1 MALTT
6 RSLVKTHL
14 GISSG
19 DTSAD
24 AAIDLWIAQA
34 SRAIRSYL
42 GQYLGGQISS
52 VTAASPGV
60 LTSPG
65 HALNTGDMI
74 VIALSTT
81 TPSLDGPQT
90 VTRIDENRFHL
101 GVNVSDAGLE
111 GTGTFARSYTEYLEG
126 SGGRTVAV
134 RERPVREITDLWLDE
149 SAAYGE
155 ASGAF
160 AAATKLTAGIDYN
173 LVRDGSFAE
182 PGKSGLIVRLGRSW
196 SRPHE
201 HRDGLLS
208 AQPARANG
216 NIKVTYVAGYVSIP
230 ADLALAVHQLV
241 AQIRRASSLGMAP
254 QSESYDYYRYT
265 LPRGGDDLTQMRQ
278 LLARYRPLVW

>member
-14 GISSG
+14 GIPSG

-42 GQYLGGQISS
+42 GGQISS

-60 LTSPG
+60 LTCPG
-65 HALNTGDMI
+65 HGLNTGDTI

-90 VTRIDENRFHL
+90 VTRIDENTFHV
-101 GVNVSDAGLE
+101 GVNVSHAGME
-111 GTGTFARSYTEYLEG
+111 GSGTLARSYTEYLEG
-126 SGGRTVAV
+126 NGGRTVAL

-160 AAATKLTAGIDYN
+160 SADTKLTAGVDYN

-196 SRPHE
+196 SRPRE
-201 HRDGLLS
+201 HRDGLLT
-208 AQPARANG
+208 AEPARANG

-254 QSESYDYYRYT
+254 ESESYDYYRYT
-265 LPRGGDDLTQMRQ
+265 LPRGGNELTQMRQ